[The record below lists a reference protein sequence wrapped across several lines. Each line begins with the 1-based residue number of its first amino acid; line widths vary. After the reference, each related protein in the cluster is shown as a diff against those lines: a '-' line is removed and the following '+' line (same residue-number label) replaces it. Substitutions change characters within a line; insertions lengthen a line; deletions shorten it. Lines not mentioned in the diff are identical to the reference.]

1 LERPRF
7 DGTVAAMRALFP
19 VALFGLALG
28 SIAHAQTPSQ
38 ATKPEAPTPVSPV
51 TVMPATAKPKVVAT
65 WPAAGATISPGVL
78 VLKVVFDQQ
87 MLSRDFAYSPGGA
100 GDTPECLKTPRL
112 LNDSKTFVLLCRVLP
127 GKSYS
132 IAFNKVVSQT
142 EGGGFANIAS
152 NRAEPGDLAFST
164 SSGDPV
170 TNLRDAIS
178 AAGLTSIDAPVE
190 EAPAPGKP
198 AATR

>member
-1 LERPRF
+1 
-7 DGTVAAMRALFP
+7 MRALLP
-19 VALFGLALG
+19 VALLGLAFG
-28 SIAHAQTPSQ
+28 SIAPAQTPSQ
-38 ATKPEAPTPVSPV
+38 ASPPAGKPEAPTPVSPV
-51 TVMPATAKPKVVAT
+51 TVMPATAKPKVIST
-65 WPAAGATISPGVL
+65 WPAAGATIAPGVL

-87 MLSRDFAYSPGGA
+87 MLPRDFAYSPGGA
-100 GDTPECLKTPRL
+100 GETPECLKTPRL
-112 LNDSKTFVLLCRVLP
+112 LNDNKTFVLLCRVLP

-142 EGGGFANIAS
+142 EGGGFANVAS

-164 SSGDPV
+164 SSADPV

-198 AATR
+198 AA